1 MIVFWRLFLTY
12 FLTEFILGFG
22 STEHRQPTASHL
34 RRLFLRG
41 GLFLLLALVLCHGYL
56 TMQWPLLELINLPGW
71 VIIILFSFFC
81 IFTDYFFNFG
91 GKIKYGYTLSFA
103 VKTFTNLLFLFL
115 CSPLHVLY
123 HTGSFFAEPWTLF
136 FVGLI
141 LSTRVIGL
149 FLFTLEQDRYGR
161 DFPTFDEQW
170 MLMMA
175 RAIFFF
181 IMLLPG
187 YRWVVLLAVWATTC
201 LYARKIRLL
210 DVSNLV
216 FYGGMSAAV
225 VMGFLIRLRFYLE
238 W

>member
-22 STEHRQPTASHL
+22 STEHRRPASSRTL
-34 RRLFLRG
+34 RLFVRG
-41 GLFLLLALVLCHGYL
+41 GLFFLLALVLCNGYL
-56 TMQWPLLELINLPGW
+56 IMPWPFLELVDLPGW
-71 VIIILFSFFC
+71 VVIILISCFC
-81 IFTDYFFNFG
+81 IFTGYFFNFG
-91 GKIKYGYTLSFA
+91 GKIKYGYSLSFA
-103 VKTFTNLLFLFL
+103 VKTFTNLLFLLL

-123 HTGSFFAEPWTLF
+123 HTGSFFAEPWTMF

-141 LSTRVIGL
+141 LATRAAGL
-149 FLFTLEQDRYGR
+149 LLFTLEQDRYGR

-175 RAIFFF
+175 RAIFFL

-187 YRWVVLLAVWATTC
+187 YRWVVLLAVWAASC

-225 VMGFLIRLRFYLE
+225 LLGFLVRLRFYLE